1 MATVV
6 FFGLQGQ
13 RPKSEIIL
21 FGFALLAH
29 KFWLKLIKK
38 WQRYDIKTWTL
49 NATKAL
55 VWPFRANA
63 KK

>member
-1 MATVV
+1 MDLRITYDLPTVMATVV

-29 KFWLKLIKK
+29 KFWSKLIKK
-38 WQRYDIKTWTL
+38 WQIYDIKTWTS
-49 NATKAL
+49 NAT
-55 VWPFRANA
+55 
-63 KK
+63 